1 MFNLAKLKIAHPV
14 NSIPQALIG
23 LKDAAHITKSLA
35 VGRKDHPVALDIQ
48 CSINDS
54 AAKELRGIV
63 VLPHSFLKTRTLIF
77 TEDNDHIDVLKK
89 QNADVIVGGEE
100 LIEKVVNNELQ
111 FDRVI
116 STPEMY
122 KKITKPL
129 ARILGPRGIMP
140 TEKKG
145 TVTANVI
152 SALKTQS
159 DAIVFKADSNAFIST
174 VIGKVGL
181 SSQQLV
187 ENIETFLQ
195 EIKSIKKG
203 NKDKFIEKLVLKTKE
218 TPEILFKTDSN
229 LHQ

>member
-1 MFNLAKLKIAHPV
+1 
-14 NSIPQALIG
+14 
-23 LKDAAHITKSLA
+23 
-35 VGRKDHPVALDIQ
+35 
-48 CSINDS
+48 
-54 AAKELRGIV
+54 
-63 VLPHSFLKTRTLIF
+63 LIF

-152 SALKTQS
+152 SALKMQS

-218 TPEILFKTDSN
+218 TPEILFRTDSN
-229 LHQ
+229 MHQ